1 MNRLVRY
8 QNGNYVTTLDTKTG
22 TKIREN
28 DLNFFRAEFPESMDI
43 KICDRCDM
51 GCPMCHENSTPDGK
65 LGDIMSESFIDRLH
79 PYTELACLS
88 GDTVVHSENGSID
101 IKDLKIGDR
110 IYDSEHNLRTVINI
124 QTSNKEC
131 FEIKGKRGL
140 KIICSEDHPFIVD
153 GDKVEAKNLVNKAI
167 DTIKQINDEQKE
179 YVVDMSKHILAA
191 DPNKKS
197 SRGGKFLYDGR
208 ILLRHN
214 TAPIPRY
221 IHLTN
226 KLMWA
231 YGLYVAEGDKRNY
244 SLNINEKDFAKS
256 VGEAWVN
263 TFNSSYYTIVEHPEH
278 NSLTLLLS
286 PQTLMQ
292 ELFINEMNAGKGA
305 RNKNLS
311 YLYHIQNKELVR
323 WALIGLID
331 GDGCFRNKR
340 VKNIGNMY
348 SVSLKTSSKKLAYDF
363 AYLLMKWFG
372 IKTSIYHGINPERKI
387 ENRTLA
393 PSDYYMVDFYGYKN
407 CKNLFGD
414 YYGELIPTLEDS
426 SRMKDEIS
434 SIHKTTNEILY
445 DITLDS
451 GTHIFPINGY
461 YLTHNCGGGNVLE
474 HPDLIP
480 FLEKCQK
487 LHLIPSMT
495 VNQIHFMKNIDLIKD
510 LVDKKL
516 IYGIGVSLVNV
527 TDDFINTI
535 KQFPN
540 AVIHVINGIVT
551 PTELESLAHK
561 NLKLLILGYK
571 VFRRGETMYKVQSK
585 VIEEVKS
592 QLYNLLPTMI
602 ACNWFDVISFDN
614 LAIKQLDVKRVVC
627 DDDWEQFYMGDDGS
641 ATMYVDMVKR
651 EFAKNSTSVERYPL
665 EDNIKTMFEKIRT

>member
-1 MNRLVRY
+1 MNRFIRY

-65 LGDIMSESFIDRLH
+65 LGDIISESFIDRLH
-79 PYTELACLS
+79 PYTELAL
-88 GDTVVHSENGSID
+88 
-101 IKDLKIGDR
+101 
-110 IYDSEHNLRTVINI
+110 
-124 QTSNKEC
+124 
-131 FEIKGKRGL
+131 
-140 KIICSEDHPFIVD
+140 
-153 GDKVEAKNLVNKAI
+153 
-167 DTIKQINDEQKE
+167 
-179 YVVDMSKHILAA
+179 
-191 DPNKKS
+191 
-197 SRGGKFLYDGR
+197 
-208 ILLRHN
+208 
-214 TAPIPRY
+214 
-221 IHLTN
+221 
-226 KLMWA
+226 
-231 YGLYVAEGDKRNY
+231 
-244 SLNINEKDFAKS
+244 
-256 VGEAWVN
+256 
-263 TFNSSYYTIVEHPEH
+263 
-278 NSLTLLLS
+278 
-286 PQTLMQ
+286 
-292 ELFINEMNAGKGA
+292 
-305 RNKNLS
+305 
-311 YLYHIQNKELVR
+311 
-323 WALIGLID
+323 
-331 GDGCFRNKR
+331 
-340 VKNIGNMY
+340 
-348 SVSLKTSSKKLAYDF
+348 
-363 AYLLMKWFG
+363 
-372 IKTSIYHGINPERKI
+372 
-387 ENRTLA
+387 
-393 PSDYYMVDFYGYKN
+393 
-407 CKNLFGD
+407 
-414 YYGELIPTLEDS
+414 
-426 SRMKDEIS
+426 
-434 SIHKTTNEILY
+434 
-445 DITLDS
+445 
-451 GTHIFPINGY
+451 
-461 YLTHNCGGGNVLE
+461 GGGNVLE
-474 HPDLIP
+474 HPDLVP

-571 VFRRGETMYKVQSK
+571 VFRRGETMYKAQSK

-665 EDNIKTMFEKIRT
+665 EDDIKTMFEKIRT